1 MDHRPKKFA
10 FLAEL
15 FIDFNKS
22 VDDSVVAPA
31 PLSPKRALGH
41 FLFYSKGGE
50 KILCNPNPFYPLIL
64 SHQSFSPFC
73 VLLDILC
80 KPKFPD
86 GYFPHLPK
94 TALLALST
102 SLISSSSSGFSPP
115 NLNLALALLFAI
127 FPNFFL
133 VLLWLDWLFLISSS
147 LTGITD
153 KGKPFERMGRK
164 TTDLSNGRWVTE
176 LTSRISPAHSFE
188 VKIGLFFMRNPG
200 GHQEVNHEHPTESC
214 DQAHR
219 A

>member
-1 MDHRPKKFA
+1 MDHRPKQFA

-15 FIDFNKS
+15 FIDFNES

-50 KILCNPNPFYPLIL
+50 RILCNPNPLNHPNPFLPLV
-64 SHQSFSPFC
+64 PA
-73 VLLDILC
+73 VLFPTRDIM
-80 KPKFPD
+80 
-86 GYFPHLPK
+86 LPK
-94 TALLALST
+94 SEQRPLPMPSCIHASLAQL
-102 SLISSSSSGFSPP
+102 
-115 NLNLALALLFAI
+115 NLNIIVEVFLLYQC
-127 FPNFFL
+127 FL
-133 VLLWLDWLFLISSS
+133 LLWLDWLFLISSS

-176 LTSRISPAHSFE
+176 LRSRISPAHSFE

-200 GHQEVNHEHPTESC
+200 GHQEVNDEYSTESC